1 MTLSGIFAGLLGAF
15 LVMWTK
21 SIGRLPKAQQPAFS
35 RSGWFKGVPLV
46 GLVLFLGGHIVAVR
60 YNWILGGTSLVVALV
75 LGTAALR
82 QDQYSAMAR
91 IIVDDYL
98 NLKKENPGASDF
110 QIMYSIVKSH
120 KPLWKE
126 DRVLEFCAGKDLK
139 QFVLLFLVLEYEI
152 HPLNDMELYESV
164 KVKVERLAARSE

>member
-15 LVMWTK
+15 LVMWTA
-21 SIGRLPKAQQPAFS
+21 SMSRLPIAQQPAFS
-35 RSGWFKGVPLV
+35 RTGWFKGVPLV

-91 IIVDDYL
+91 IIVEDYL
-98 NLKKENPGASDF
+98 NLKKENPGASD
-110 QIMYSIVKSH
+110 
-120 KPLWKE
+120 
-126 DRVLEFCAGKDLK
+126 
-139 QFVLLFLVLEYEI
+139 
-152 HPLNDMELYESV
+152 
-164 KVKVERLAARSE
+164 